1 MRAPEDRTREGARRL
16 DHEAADE
23 GLTAFESEFRSPP
36 SLIVIDC
43 SALAGVDPLAS
54 FAVEPGAPQAA
65 PQAERARE
73 PQRLV
78 RTRRRNVGPRRA
90 MQAVGLVVLAAV
102 ASFALVVLRS
112 PDRAVAT
119 RPTATLAQVEHRT
132 VPPPPAP
139 RPQELDVP
147 RAAVITGTTPSIPQ
161 DADEL
166 PPVPKP
172 VQPPRVQAPAP
183 PLAARNATR
192 ELVPQRSIVPAAV
205 RPAAPVDEDSPRT
218 PVSSPVATVGRD
230 DALSAAPSLPV
241 PTAGA
246 TPPELSVAR
255 AAEAPPATPPSAPA
269 PVPPPSAQP
278 PAAARGGA
286 QRAAVEAVLGQYAS
300 AFSAL
305 DARRAKAVWPTV
317 NQKNLERAFD
327 SLEQQE
333 FDLGSC
339 DITVLAPRA
348 LALCD
353 GTARY
358 TPRVGNRK
366 ARTESRRWSFTLRQT
381 GQEWAIESVNLR

>member
-16 DHEAADE
+16 ERKPADE
-23 GLTAFESEFRSPP
+23 ALTAFGSEFTRPP

-43 SALAGVDPLAS
+43 SAQAGVDPLTS
-54 FAVEPGAPQAA
+54 FAIEPRVPQAA

-78 RTRRRNVGPRRA
+78 RTRRRNVGRRRA
-90 MQAVGLVVLAAV
+90 TQAAGLVVLAAV
-102 ASFALVVLRS
+102 ASLALVVLKS
-112 PDRAVAT
+112 PDRAAAT
-119 RPTATLAQVEHRT
+119 RPAATLAQVEQRT
-132 VPPPPAP
+132 VPPPPVP
-139 RPQELDVP
+139 RQQELDVS
-147 RAAVITGTTPSIPQ
+147 RAAVITGPTQSIPQ
-161 DADEL
+161 TADEL

-172 VQPPRVQAPAP
+172 SQPPRVQAPVP
-183 PLAARNATR
+183 PLAARSAPR
-192 ELVPQRSIVPAAV
+192 EIVPPRSIIAAPV
-205 RPAAPVDEDSPRT
+205 RPAAPVDEDSRRT
-218 PVSSPVATVGRD
+218 SVSSPVATAGRD
-230 DALSAAPSLPV
+230 DALSASPSLPV

-246 TPPELSVAR
+246 TPPEPSVAR
-255 AAEAPPATPPSAPA
+255 TAEAPPATPPSAPA
-269 PVPPPSAQP
+269 PAPPPSAP

-305 DARRAKAVWPTV
+305 DASRAKAVWPTV

-333 FDLGSC
+333 FDLGAC
-339 DITVLAPRA
+339 DITVVAPRA